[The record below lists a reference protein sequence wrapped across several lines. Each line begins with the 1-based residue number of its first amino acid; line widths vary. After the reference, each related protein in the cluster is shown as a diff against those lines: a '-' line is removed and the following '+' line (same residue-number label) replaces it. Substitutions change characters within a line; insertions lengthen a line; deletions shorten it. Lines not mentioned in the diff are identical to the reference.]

1 MPKQEPL
8 AHPSHCHQ
16 LPWVLGPG
24 STPREAVSDKKRLSD
39 PWVSSPHPGPL
50 KGHRMSSVLGQAR
63 ARSLSIR
70 LSGKELAPQR
80 PPPLALEG
88 GGGFLA

>member
-1 MPKQEPL
+1 MPVTVT
-8 AHPSHCHQ
+8 SY
-16 LPWVLGPG
+16 PG
-24 STPREAVSDKKRLSD
+24 SWVHPPEAVSDKKRLSG

-50 KGHRMSSVLGQAR
+50 KGHSMSSVLSQTR
-63 ARSLSIR
+63 ARSLSIH
-70 LSGKELAPQR
+70 LSGKELSPQR